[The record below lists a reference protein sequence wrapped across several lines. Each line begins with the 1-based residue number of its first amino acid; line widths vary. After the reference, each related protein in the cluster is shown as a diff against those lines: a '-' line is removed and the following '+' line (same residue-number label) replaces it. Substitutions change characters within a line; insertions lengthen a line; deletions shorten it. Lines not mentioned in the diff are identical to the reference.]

1 MKAQFLNS
9 INATFLYQF
18 FFCWYFCNQ
27 RNPYKRISHFQF
39 RTQKTMAMYNSI
51 FFLLQYV
58 YDLFNLIET
67 CISKPMKAIYDK
79 ICNGCIVAVDEIDLE
94 TREIRSV
101 FKISVFDYAFNYLA
115 YILWGTLPKP
125 KNLLVIPD
133 DEEDF
138 DPSPE
143 DDEITPLQNDKNKN
157 KNVNKVYDIKTS
169 DGRSFLTRRTFKIP
183 REAHRLPLLNMS
195 HNVPF
200 MMVVGND
207 THNLTEFANERCCT
221 IAKGDFTARELF
233 KIASISLSLPLS
245 SSALNAEGNE
255 SKLEFY
261 QDIEPIV
268 FVGDER
274 VKI

>member
-1 MKAQFLNS
+1 
-9 INATFLYQF
+9 
-18 FFCWYFCNQ
+18 
-27 RNPYKRISHFQF
+27 
-39 RTQKTMAMYNSI
+39 MYNSV

-133 DEEDF
+133 DDEDANEENAND
-138 DPSPE
+138 E
-143 DDEITPLQNDKNKN
+143 NDEITPLSFQNDKNKN
-157 KNVNKVYDIKTS
+157 NKNTNKVYDIKTS

-221 IAKGDFTARELF
+221 IAKGDFTARELL
-233 KIASISLSLPLS
+233 KIAGISLSLPLS
-245 SSALNAEGNE
+245 SFALNAEDP
-255 SKLEFY
+255 KLEFY